1 MACLPKLQRR
11 QGWFCHLI
19 GLYLSYLSIR
29 SQKQRSDGQVP
40 VFIIYAKQ
48 IPSFRRRLKLPELY
62 FMFWTFKI
70 ITQNIGVIHQKIFTF
85 KW

>member
-11 QGWFCHLI
+11 HGWFCHLI

-48 IPSFRRRLKLPELY
+48 IRTSGTTRISCVPNQRLD
-62 FMFWTFKI
+62 
-70 ITQNIGVIHQKIFTF
+70 
-85 KW
+85 